1 MKAVIT
7 VVGKDEKGIIA
18 KVAQACYEEDVNIVD
33 VAQKVLDGY
42 FTMTMVVDITEVT
55 DDFENFKNKV
65 LGLFPNM
72 KINVM
77 HENIFESMH
86 RI

>member
-65 LGLFPNM
+65 VGLFPNM

>member
-18 KVAQACYEEDVNIVD
+18 KVANACFENNVNIVD

-42 FTMTMVVDITEVT
+42 FTMTMVVDITEVS

-65 LGLFPNM
+65 VGLFPNM

>member
-7 VVGKDEKGIIA
+7 IIGKDQKGIIA
-18 KVAQACYEEDVNIVD
+18 KVAKSCFEENVNIVD

-42 FTMTMVVDITEVT
+42 FSMTMIVDISENE
-55 DDFENFKNKV
+55 DFESFKSIV
-65 LGLFPNM
+65 TGLFPNM

-77 HENIFESMH
+77 HENIFNSMH

>member
-1 MKAVIT
+1 MKTVIT

-65 LGLFPNM
+65 VGLFPNM

>member
-7 VVGKDEKGIIA
+7 IIGKDQKGIIA
-18 KVAQACYEEDVNIVD
+18 KVAQSCFEENVNIVD

-42 FTMTMVVDITEVT
+42 FSMTMIVDISENE
-55 DDFENFKNKV
+55 DFERFKSSV
-65 LGLFPNM
+65 TVLFPNM

-77 HENIFESMH
+77 HENIFNSMH

>member
-18 KVAQACYEEDVNIVD
+18 KVATACYDNQVNIID

-42 FTMTMVVDITEVT
+42 FTMTMIVDISDVK
-55 DDFENFKNKV
+55 DNFESFKDIIIE
-65 LGLFPNM
+65 LFPTM

-77 HENIFESMH
+77 HQNIFESMH